1 MSLPPRPAGPH
12 SHPGPAET
20 HPARRSRLL
29 ALALSA
35 DVLIAA
41 GLLGL
46 LGLTSATAPRWSRFL
61 RQPLPAGE
69 SDGYVPDS
77 APAPAASAAQR
88 TIQVKLFFEV
98 RQGDGLTVEERA
110 VPFSPDLAHQVELL
124 VEALL
129 AGPQGDLVAPLPP
142 EARVLGAFVTRSG
155 VAYVNL
161 SKEAQAVL
169 VGSHAELL
177 SVFALV
183 NSVTANLPAVKRVQI
198 LIDGRPADTLA
209 GHVDLG
215 RPLAADMSLLAVMD
229 LVPVGGPGPAATPPA
244 SPSPTAAPASPP
256 AAAGSPVPSR

>member
-1 MSLPPRPAGPH
+1 MSAPRHHGPVE
-12 SHPGPAET
+12 S

-46 LGLTSATAPRWSRFL
+46 LGLTTVTAPRWSRFL

-69 SDGYVPDS
+69 EDLHV
-77 APAPAASAAQR
+77 AEATPAPAASEAQR
-88 TIQVKLFFEV
+88 TIQVKLFFEA
-98 RQGDGLTVEERA
+98 RDGGGLSIEERA
-110 VPFSPDLAHQVELL
+110 VPFSSDLARQVELL

-129 AGPQGDLVAPLPP
+129 AGPQGDLTAPLPTD
-142 EARVLGAFVTRSG
+142 ARVLGAFVTRAG
-155 VAYVNL
+155 VAYVNV

-169 VGSHAELL
+169 SGSHAEML

-183 NSVTANLPAVKRVQI
+183 NSVTANLPAVKRVQV
-198 LIDGRPADTLA
+198 LVDGRPAETLA

-215 RPLAADMSLLAVMD
+215 RPLAPDMSLLSVME
-229 LVPVGGPGPAATPPA
+229 LVPPGGEN
-244 SPSPTAAPASPP
+244 AAPAP
-256 AAAGSPVPSR
+256 AAGASPGTPPPGPVSSPQAGASPAP

>member
-1 MSLPPRPAGPH
+1 MSAPHHHGPLE
-12 SHPGPAET
+12 S

-46 LGLTSATAPRWSRFL
+46 LGLTTVTAPRWSRFL

-69 SDGYVPDS
+69 EDLHL
-77 APAPAASAAQR
+77 AEATPAPAASEAQR
-88 TIQVKLFFEV
+88 TIQVKLFFEA
-98 RQGDGLTVEERA
+98 RDGAGLSIEERA
-110 VPFSPDLAHQVELL
+110 VPFAPDLARQVELL

-129 AGPQGDLVAPLPP
+129 AGPQGDLTAPLPTD
-142 EARVLGAFVTRSG
+142 ARVLGAFVTRAG
-155 VAYVNL
+155 VAYVNV

-169 VGSHAELL
+169 SGSHAEML

-183 NSVTANLPAVKRVQI
+183 NSVTANLPAVKRVQV
-198 LIDGRPADTLA
+198 LVDGRPAETLA

-215 RPLAADMSLLAVMD
+215 RPLAPDMSLLSVME
-229 LVPVGGPGPAATPPA
+229 LVPPGGENPLPSPAASPGTPPPGPAPSPLAGA
-244 SPSPTAAPASPP
+244 SPAP
-256 AAAGSPVPSR
+256 